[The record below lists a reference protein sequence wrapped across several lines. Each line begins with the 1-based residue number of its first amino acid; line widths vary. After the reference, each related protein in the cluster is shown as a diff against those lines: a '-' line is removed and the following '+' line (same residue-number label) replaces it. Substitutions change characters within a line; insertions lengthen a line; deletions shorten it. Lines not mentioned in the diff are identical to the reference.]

1 MNKHPINLNNL
12 VTRIMIKSNLSSNSI
27 KLEVDMKV
35 LRKMAFDMEEENF
48 STKTAGTMMVN
59 GKRIKCM
66 DGVNYTM
73 KVVN

>member
-12 VTRIMIKSNLSSNSI
+12 VTRIIIKSNLSYSNI
-27 KLEVDMKV
+27 KLEVDTKV
-35 LRKMAFDMEEENF
+35 LRKMDFDMEEESF
-48 STKTAGTMMVN
+48 SIKMVDTMMDN

-66 DGVNYTM
+66 DGVNYTI

>member
-1 MNKHPINLNNL
+1 
-12 VTRIMIKSNLSSNSI
+12 
-27 KLEVDMKV
+27 MKA
-35 LRKMAFDMEEENF
+35 LRKMDFDMEEESF
-48 STKTAGTMMVN
+48 SIKMVGTMMDN